1 MGEQRR
7 RTWTWRRERGGRFG
21 CGCASFIVVITL
33 GLVLSLFN
41 VAISIGVSVGV
52 PFTQANVT
60 LAGAVGKKDKT
71 TDVLP
76 NYVHGRVGANQNFI
90 NQTNTL
96 TIWVAEGA
104 VVLIVG
110 HQEGA
115 PAVDLHLEAR

>member
-1 MGEQRR
+1 MGEERRSR
-7 RTWTWRRERGGRFG
+7 RTWTYNRGGRFG

-41 VAISIGVSVGV
+41 LAISLGVSVGI
-52 PFTQANVT
+52 PFTQANIT
-60 LAGAVGKKDKT
+60 IAGAVGKKDKT
-71 TDVLP
+71 IDVLP
-76 NYVHGRVGANQNFI
+76 GYVHGRVGGNQNFI

-104 VVLIVG
+104 VVVVVG